1 MWRRIGNNKNN
12 IAYITMIVR
21 RIQLIFFILLFV
33 MPGLAAEKVSFT
45 MEAPQVVELG
55 EQFRLAFSVNAR
67 GQNLKLPDLSDF
79 DVLMGPSTS
88 QSTSYQI
95 INGVSSQSVS
105 FSYLYVLR
113 AKKEGK
119 FTINP
124 GAITVDGTEY
134 KSNSQSVEVVK
145 GSARPST
152 GGVDTPTS
160 TPGTVPKNDL
170 FVRMNLDKRSV
181 YKGEHLT
188 ATIKIYSK
196 VNLNGFEDISIP
208 NFEGF
213 WSQDIQLPQQISL
226 QRETYNGEIFNVGT
240 LKKTL
245 LFPQQTGT
253 ITIGSV
259 KIDCIVQQRV
269 KKTQSMFDDFFDSF
283 ANVKATIIS
292 DPVSVNVQ
300 PLPTAPTNFSG
311 AVGKFD
317 IRSSITAQ
325 SVREND
331 AITIKLDVSG
341 NGNIKL
347 INPPK
352 ISFPADFEVY
362 DPKTNS
368 DFSASEQGLNGNISF
383 EYLFLP
389 RFAGTYKIPAVSFIY
404 FDTDSKRFVTK
415 TTEEYEIKVA
425 KGDGTRSNQTINSV
439 AKEDLKQ
446 IGTDIRYIKTGEVKL
461 HTKGYTFF
469 GSFLF
474 YLLYIGGIL
483 TLLTI
488 YLLNQKRI
496 KENANVARMKNK
508 KASKVALKR
517 LKEASGHLA
526 TGSDE
531 KFYESVTRAF
541 WGYLSDKLTIPA
553 SELSREKASEEL
565 TNHAVSSSI
574 VERFV
579 QILETCEFARFAPG
593 GGTAKMKELFEE
605 ATEVMSVM
613 EKEIKTSISHL
624 SENRTL

>member
-1 MWRRIGNNKNN
+1 MLLRRIKLIL
-12 IAYITMIVR
+12 IA
-21 RIQLIFFILLFV
+21 ILFAL
-33 MPGLAAEKVSFT
+33 PGWTAEKVTFT

-55 EQFRLAFSVNAR
+55 EQFRLAFSVNAK
-67 GQNLKLPDLSDF
+67 GLNLKLPDLSDF

-88 QSTSYQI
+88 QSTSFQI
-95 INGVSSQSVS
+95 INGVSSQAVS
-105 FSYLYVLR
+105 FSYLYILR
-113 AKKEGK
+113 AKKEGR
-119 FTINP
+119 FNIGSGTIS
-124 GAITVDGTEY
+124 VDGSEY
-134 KSNSQSVEVVK
+134 KSNALSVEVVK
-145 GSARPST
+145 GSAKPST

-170 FVRMNLDKRSV
+170 FVKLNLDKRSL

-213 WSQDIQLPQQISL
+213 WSQDISLPQQISL
-226 QRETYNGEIFNVGT
+226 QRETYNGEIYNVGT

-245 LFPQQTGT
+245 LFPQQTGN

-269 KKTQSMFDDFFDSF
+269 KKSQSMFDDFFDSF

-292 DPVSVNVQ
+292 DPVSVNVL
-300 PLPTAPTNFSG
+300 PLPTPPSGFSG
-311 AVGKFD
+311 AVGNFSIK
-317 IRSSITAQ
+317 SSITAKN
-325 SVREND
+325 VREND
-331 AITIKLDVSG
+331 AITIKLDVVG

-368 DFSASEQGLNGNISF
+368 NFSASDQGLNGDISF

-389 RFAGTYKIPAVSFIY
+389 RFAGNYTIPAINFVY
-404 FDTDSKRFVTK
+404 FDTGSKKYVSK
-415 TTEEYEIKVA
+415 TTEEYQIKVE
-425 KGDGTRSNQTINSV
+425 KGDGTRSNQTMNSV

-446 IGTDIRYIKTGEVKL
+446 IGSDIRFIKTGVIQL
-461 HTKGYTFF
+461 HPKGYTFF
-469 GSFLF
+469 GSFGF
-474 YLLYIGGIL
+474 YLLYLGGIL
-483 TLLTI
+483 ALLAI

-496 KENANVARMKNK
+496 KENANVARLKNK

-517 LKEASGHLA
+517 LKEANSHLKDNSG
-526 TGSDE
+526 E
-531 KFYESVTRAF
+531 KFYESIERAF
-541 WGYLSDKLTIPA
+541 WGYLSDKLTIPV
-553 SELSREKASEEL
+553 SELSREKASDEL
-565 TNHAVSSSI
+565 TKHSVSIAI
-574 VERFV
+574 VERFI
-579 QILETCEFARFAPG
+579 QILDTCEYARYAPG
-593 GGTAKMKELFEE
+593 EGSAKMQELYDE

-613 EKEIKTSISHL
+613 EKEIK
-624 SENRTL
+624 

>member
-1 MWRRIGNNKNN
+1 MILKKLKFLTFAFL
-12 IAYITMIVR
+12 IA
-21 RIQLIFFILLFV
+21 L
-33 MPGLAAEKVSFT
+33 PGWAAEKVLFT

-55 EQFRLAFSVNAR
+55 EQFRLAFSVNAK
-67 GQNLKLPDLSDF
+67 GQNIKLPDLTEF
-79 DVLMGPSTS
+79 EVLMGPSTS
-88 QSTSYQI
+88 QSTSFQI

-105 FSYLYVLR
+105 FSYLYILR

-119 FTINP
+119 FNINP
-124 GAITVDGTEY
+124 ASITVDGTEY
-134 KSNSQSVEVVK
+134 KSNTQTIEVVK
-145 GSARPST
+145 GSAKPST

-160 TPGTVPKNDL
+160 TPGTVSKSDL
-170 FVRMNLDKRSV
+170 FVKLILDKRSL
-181 YKGEHLT
+181 YKGEHMT
-188 ATIKIYSK
+188 ATIKIYSR

-213 WSQDIQLPQQISL
+213 WAQDIQLPQQISL
-226 QRETYNGEIFNVGT
+226 QRETYNGEIYNVGT

-245 LFPQQTGT
+245 LFPQQTGN
-253 ITIGSV
+253 IQIGAV

-283 ANVKATIIS
+283 ANVKATILS
-292 DPVSVNVQ
+292 EPVSVNVS
-300 PLPTAPTNFSG
+300 PLPTPPEGFSG

-317 IRSSITAQ
+317 IRSSITSR

-331 AITIKLDVSG
+331 AITIKLDVTG

-368 DFSASEQGLNGNISF
+368 NFNSSDQGLIGNIAF

-389 RFAGTYKIPAVSFIY
+389 RFAGTYTIPALKFVY
-404 FDTDSKRFVTK
+404 FDTASKKYVTK
-415 TTEEYEIKVA
+415 TTEEYQIRVE
-425 KGDGTRSNQTINSV
+425 KGDGTHAQTVNAV

-446 IGTDIRYIKTGEVKL
+446 IGSDIRYIKATKVKL
-461 HTKGYTFF
+461 KPKGYTFF
-469 GSFLF
+469 GSFAF
-474 YLLYIGGIL
+474 YLLYIGGALI
-483 TLLTI
+483 LLTI

-496 KENANVARMKNK
+496 RENANVARMKNK

-517 LKEASGHLA
+517 LKEASGHLHA
-526 TGSDE
+526 GSDE

-565 TNHAVSSSI
+565 ARHAVSTVI
-574 VERFV
+574 IDRFV
-579 QILETCEFARFAPG
+579 QLLDTCEYARFAPG
-593 GGTAKMKELFEE
+593 GGSAKMKELYDE

-613 EKEIKTSISHL
+613 EKEIK
-624 SENRTL
+624 

>member
-1 MWRRIGNNKNN
+1 MLFRRSK
-12 IAYITMIVR
+12 
-21 RIQLIFFILLFV
+21 LIFIFLVLV
-33 MPGLAAEKVSFT
+33 LQGWAADKVTFT

-55 EQFRLAFSVNAR
+55 EQFRLSFSVNAN
-67 GQNLKLPDLSDF
+67 GQNLKLPDLGDF

-88 QSTSYQI
+88 TSSSFQI

-105 FSYLYVLR
+105 YSYLYVLR
-113 AKKEGK
+113 AKKEGR
-119 FTINP
+119 FNINP
-124 GAITVDGTEY
+124 GSITVNGTEY
-134 KSNSQSVEVVK
+134 KSNAQSIEVVK
-145 GSARPST
+145 GSAKPST
-152 GGVDTPTS
+152 GGVDEPTS
-160 TPGTVPKNDL
+160 TPGTVPKKDL
-170 FVRMNLDKRSV
+170 FVKLILDKRSL

-226 QRETYNGEIFNVGT
+226 QRETFNGEIYNVGT

-245 LFPQQTGT
+245 LFPQQTGN
-253 ITIGSV
+253 INIGSV

-269 KKTQSMFDDFFDSF
+269 KKSQSMFDDFFDSF

-292 DPVSVNVQ
+292 DPVSINVS
-300 PLPTAPTNFSG
+300 PLPAPPAGFSG

-317 IRSSITAQ
+317 IHSSIASR

-331 AITIKLDVSG
+331 AITIKLDVNG

-352 ISFPADFEVY
+352 INFPADFEVY

-368 DFSASEQGLNGNISF
+368 NFTASEQGLNGNITF

-389 RFAGTYKIPAVSFIY
+389 RFAGTYTIPAVNFVY

-415 TTEEYEIKVA
+415 TTEEYKIKVE
-425 KGDGTRSNQTINSV
+425 KGDGTRAQTVNAV

-446 IGTDIRYIKTGEVKL
+446 IGTDIRYIKTTGAPL
-461 HTKGYTFF
+461 QTKGYTFF
-469 GSFLF
+469 GSYSF

-483 TLLTI
+483 ALLAI

-496 KENANVARMKNK
+496 RENANVARMKNK

-517 LKEASGHLA
+517 LKEASGHLH

-553 SELSREKASEEL
+553 SELSREKASYEL
-565 TNHAVSSSI
+565 AKHAVSAGI
-574 VERFV
+574 IERFV
-579 QILETCEFARFAPG
+579 QILDTCEYARYAPG
-593 GGTAKMKELFEE
+593 GSSAKMKELFEE

-613 EKEIKTSISHL
+613 EKEIK
-624 SENRTL
+624 

>member
-1 MWRRIGNNKNN
+1 MLFKK
-12 IAYITMIVR
+12 
-21 RIQLIFFILLFV
+21 LKLILLSLLFAL
-33 MPGLAAEKVSFT
+33 PGWAADKVVFT

-55 EQFRLAFSVNAR
+55 EQFRLAFSVNAN
-67 GQNLKLPDLSDF
+67 GQNLKLPNLSDF

-88 QSTSYQI
+88 QSTSFQI

-105 FSYLYVLR
+105 YSYLYVLR
-113 AKKEGK
+113 AKKEGR

-124 GAITVDGTEY
+124 GTISVGGTEY
-134 KSNSQSVEVVK
+134 TSNSQSIEVVK
-145 GSARPST
+145 GSAKPST
-152 GGVDTPTS
+152 GGVDEPTS
-160 TPGTVPKNDL
+160 TPGTVSKKDL
-170 FVRMNLDKRSV
+170 FVRMNLDRRSL

-226 QRETYNGEIFNVGT
+226 QRETYNGEIYNVGT

-245 LFPQQTGT
+245 LFPQQTGN
-253 ITIGSV
+253 ITIGPV

-269 KKTQSMFDDFFDSF
+269 KRSQSMFDDFFDSF
-283 ANVKATIIS
+283 ANVKATITS
-292 DPVSVNVQ
+292 DPVSISVS
-300 PLPTAPTNFSG
+300 PLPTPPAGFSG

-317 IRSSITAQ
+317 IRSSITAK

-331 AITIKLDVSG
+331 AITIKLDVTG

-368 DFSASEQGLNGNISF
+368 NFSSSEQGLNGNITF

-389 RFAGTYKIPAVSFIY
+389 RFAGTYTIPAVNFVY
-404 FDTDSKRFVTK
+404 FDTDSKRYVTK
-415 TTEEYEIKVA
+415 TTEEYQIKVA
-425 KGDGTRSNQTINSV
+425 KGDGSRAQTVNAV

-446 IGTDIRYIKTGEVKL
+446 IGTDIRYIKGSVSKL
-461 HTKGYTFF
+461 QVKGYTFF
-469 GSFLF
+469 GSFTF
-474 YLLYIGGIL
+474 YLLYIGGML
-483 TLLTI
+483 TLLAI

-496 KENANVARMKNK
+496 RENANVARMKNK

-517 LKEASGHLA
+517 LREASQHLHA
-526 TGSDE
+526 GSNE
-531 KFYESVTRAF
+531 KFYESITRAF

-553 SELSREKASEEL
+553 SELSREKASDEL
-565 TNHAVSSSI
+565 AKHEVTAAI
-574 VERFV
+574 IERFV
-579 QILETCEFARFAPG
+579 QILDTCEFARFAPG
-593 GGTAKMKELFEE
+593 GGSEKMKELFDE

-613 EKEIKTSISHL
+613 EKEIK
-624 SENRTL
+624 

>member
-1 MWRRIGNNKNN
+1 MWRRIGSNKIN

-21 RIQLIFFILLFV
+21 RIKLIFFILLFV
-33 MPGLAAEKVSFT
+33 LPGWAAEKVSFT

-79 DVLMGPSTS
+79 EVLMGPSTS

-181 YKGEHLT
+181 HKGEHLT

-245 LFPQQTGT
+245 LFPQQTGN

-292 DPVSVNVQ
+292 DPVSVSVQ
-300 PLPTAPTNFSG
+300 PLPTAPANFSG

-317 IRSSITAQ
+317 IRSSITTK

-368 DFSASEQGLNGNISF
+368 NFSASEQGLNGNISF

-389 RFAGTYKIPAVSFIY
+389 RFAGTYKIPAVSFVY

-446 IGTDIRYIKTGEVKL
+446 IGSDIRYIKTGEVKL

-496 KENANVARMKNK
+496 KGNANVARMKNK

-593 GGTAKMKELFEE
+593 GGTAKMKELFDE

-613 EKEIKTSISHL
+613 EKEIK
-624 SENRTL
+624 

>member
-1 MWRRIGNNKNN
+1 MISRKIKLIL
-12 IAYITMIVR
+12 IA
-21 RIQLIFFILLFV
+21 LLV
-33 MPGLAAEKVSFT
+33 TVQGWAADKVTFT

-55 EQFRLAFSVNAR
+55 EQFRLAFSVNAK
-67 GQNLKLPDLSDF
+67 GQNLKLPELSDF
-79 DVLMGPSTS
+79 EVLMGPSTS
-88 QSTSYQI
+88 QSTSFQI

-113 AKKEGK
+113 ARKEGK
-119 FTINP
+119 FNINP
-124 GAITVDGTEY
+124 GSITIDGTEY
-134 KSNSQSVEVVK
+134 KSNAQSVEVVK
-145 GSARPST
+145 GSAKPSS
-152 GGVDTPTS
+152 GGVDTPTL
-160 TPGTVPKNDL
+160 TPGSIPKNDL
-170 FVRMNLDKRSV
+170 FVKMNLDRKSL

-196 VNLNGFEDISIP
+196 VNLSGFEDISIP

-213 WSQDIQLPQQISL
+213 WAQDIPLPQQISL
-226 QRETYNGEIFNVGT
+226 QRETFNGEIYNVGT
-240 LKKTL
+240 LKRTL
-245 LFPQQTGT
+245 LFPQQTGN
-253 ITIGSV
+253 IAIGSV

-269 KKTQSMFDDFFDSF
+269 KKSQSMFDDFFDSF
-283 ANVKATIIS
+283 ANVKATIVS

-300 PLPTAPTNFSG
+300 PLPSAPPEFSG

-317 IRSSITAQ
+317 IRSAITSK

-331 AITIKLDVSG
+331 AITIKLDING

-368 DFSASEQGLNGNISF
+368 NFSASDVGLAGNISF

-389 RFAGTYKIPAVSFIY
+389 RFAGTYTIPAVNFVY
-404 FDTDSKRFVTK
+404 FDTASKKYVSR
-415 TTEEYEIKVA
+415 TTEEYKIKVE
-425 KGDGTRSNQTINSV
+425 KGDGTRSNLTVNAV
-439 AKEDLKQ
+439 AKENIKQ
-446 IGTDIRYIKTGEVKL
+446 IGTDIRFIKTGITAL
-461 HTKGYTFF
+461 NPRGYTFF
-469 GSFLF
+469 GSIFF
-474 YLLYIGGIL
+474 YLLYAGGIL
-483 TLLTI
+483 VLLSI

-496 KENANVARMKNK
+496 RENANVARMKNK

-517 LKEASGHLA
+517 LKEASSHLQ
-526 TGSDE
+526 SNSNE

-565 TNHAVSSSI
+565 TRHSVSAEI

-579 QILETCEFARFAPG
+579 KILDTCEYARFAPG
-593 GGTAKMKELFEE
+593 GGSSKMHELFTE
-605 ATEVMSVM
+605 ATDVMSVM
-613 EKEIKTSISHL
+613 EKEIK
-624 SENRTL
+624 

>member
-1 MWRRIGNNKNN
+1 
-12 IAYITMIVR
+12 
-21 RIQLIFFILLFV
+21 
-33 MPGLAAEKVSFT
+33 

-55 EQFRLAFSVNAR
+55 EQFRLAFTVNAS
-67 GQNLKLPDLSDF
+67 GKNLKLPDLADF
-79 DVLMGPSTS
+79 EVLMGPSTS
-88 QSTSYQI
+88 QNTSFQI

-105 FSYLYVLR
+105 FSYLFILR

-119 FTINP
+119 FNINP
-124 GAITVDGTEY
+124 ASISVEGAEY
-134 KSNSQSVEVVK
+134 KSNTQSIEVVK
-145 GSARPST
+145 GSAKPST

-160 TPGTVPKNDL
+160 TPGTVSKSDL
-170 FVRMNLDKRSV
+170 FVKLLLDKRSL

-188 ATIKIYSK
+188 ATIKIYSR

-213 WSQDIQLPQQISL
+213 WAQDILLPQQISL
-226 QRETYNGEIFNVGT
+226 QRETYNGEIYNVGT
-240 LKKTL
+240 LKKSL
-245 LFPQQTGT
+245 LFPQQTGN
-253 ITIGSV
+253 IQIGAV

-269 KKTQSMFDDFFDSF
+269 KRSQSMFDDFFDSF
-283 ANVKATIIS
+283 ANVKATIVS
-292 DPVSVNVQ
+292 DPVSVNVS
-300 PLPTAPTNFSG
+300 PLPTPPEGFSG
-311 AVGKFD
+311 AVGNFD
-317 IRSSITAQ
+317 IRSSISSR

-331 AITIKLDVSG
+331 AITIKLDVVG

-368 DFSASEQGLNGNISF
+368 NFSASDQGLNGNIAF

-389 RFAGTYKIPAVSFIY
+389 RFAGTYTIPALNFIY
-404 FDTDSKRFVTK
+404 FDTNSKKYVTK
-415 TTEEYEIKVA
+415 STEAYQIRVE
-425 KGDGTRSNQTINSV
+425 KGDGSRAQTVNAV

-446 IGTDIRYIKTGEVKL
+446 IGSDIRYIKTTSEKL
-461 HTKGYTFF
+461 MPKGYTFF
-469 GSFLF
+469 GSFTF

-483 TLLTI
+483 TLLAI

-517 LKEASGHLA
+517 LKEASGHLQNGA
-526 TGSDE
+526 DE
-531 KFYESVTRAF
+531 KFYESITRAF

-565 TNHAVSSSI
+565 SNHAVSSGI
-574 VERFV
+574 IERFV
-579 QILETCEFARFAPG
+579 QLLDTCEYARYAPG
-593 GGTAKMKELFEE
+593 GGSAKMQELFNE

-613 EKEIKTSISHL
+613 EKEI
-624 SENRTL
+624 R

>member
-1 MWRRIGNNKNN
+1 MLFKKLK
-12 IAYITMIVR
+12 
-21 RIQLIFFILLFV
+21 LIFLSLLFTF
-33 MPGLAAEKVSFT
+33 PGWAAEKVVFT

-55 EQFRLAFSVNAR
+55 EQFRLAFSVNAN
-67 GQNLKLPDLSDF
+67 GQNLKLPNLSDF

-88 QSTSYQI
+88 QSTSFQI

-105 FSYLYVLR
+105 YSYLYVLR
-113 AKKEGK
+113 AKKEGR

-124 GAITVDGTEY
+124 GSITVGGTEY
-134 KSNSQSVEVVK
+134 SSNSQSVEVVK
-145 GSARPST
+145 GSAKPST
-152 GGVDTPTS
+152 GGVDEPTS
-160 TPGTVPKNDL
+160 TPGTVPKKDL
-170 FVRMNLDKRSV
+170 FVRMNLDKRSL

-213 WSQDIQLPQQISL
+213 WSQDIQLAQQISL
-226 QRETYNGEIFNVGT
+226 QRETYLGEIYNVGT

-245 LFPQQTGT
+245 LFPQQTGN

-269 KKTQSMFDDFFDSF
+269 KRSQSLFDDFFDSF
-283 ANVKATIIS
+283 ANVKATITS
-292 DPVSVNVQ
+292 DPVSISVS
-300 PLPTAPTNFSG
+300 PLPSPPAGFSG

-317 IRSSITAQ
+317 IRSSITAR

-331 AITIKLDVSG
+331 AITIKLDVTG

-368 DFSASEQGLNGNISF
+368 NFNASEQGLNGNITF

-389 RFAGTYKIPAVSFIY
+389 RFAGTYTIPAVNFVY
-404 FDTDSKRFVTK
+404 FDTDSKRYVTK
-415 TTEEYEIKVA
+415 TTEEYKIKVE
-425 KGDGTRSNQTINSV
+425 KGDGTRAQTVNAV

-446 IGTDIRYIKTGEVKL
+446 IGSDIRFIKSTVSKL
-461 HTKGYTFF
+461 QSKGYTFF
-469 GSFLF
+469 GSFSF

-483 TLLTI
+483 ILLAI

-496 KENANVARMKNK
+496 RENANVARMKNK

-517 LKEASGHLA
+517 LKEASQHLHA
-526 TGSDE
+526 GSNE

-553 SELSREKASEEL
+553 SELSREKASDEL
-565 TNHAVSSSI
+565 AKHEVSAAI
-574 VERFV
+574 IERFV
-579 QILETCEFARFAPG
+579 QILDTCEFARFAPG
-593 GGTAKMKELFEE
+593 GGSEKMKELFDE

-613 EKEIKTSISHL
+613 EKEIK
-624 SENRTL
+624 

>member
-1 MWRRIGNNKNN
+1 
-12 IAYITMIVR
+12 MIPKK
-21 RIQLIFFILLFV
+21 IKLLALAFLV
-33 MPGLAAEKVSFT
+33 ALPGWAAEKVVFT

-55 EQFRLAFSVNAR
+55 EQFRLAFSVNAK
-67 GQNLKLPDLSDF
+67 GQNLKLPDLAEF
-79 DVLMGPSTS
+79 EVLMGPSTS
-88 QSTSYQI
+88 QSTSFQI

-105 FSYLYVLR
+105 FSYLYILW
-113 AKKEGK
+113 AKKEGE
-119 FTINP
+119 FNINP
-124 GAITVDGTEY
+124 ASITVEGTEY
-134 KSNSQSVEVVK
+134 NSNTQTVEVVK
-145 GSARPST
+145 GSAKPST

-160 TPGTVPKNDL
+160 TPGTVSKSDL
-170 FVRMNLDKRSV
+170 FVKLLLDRRSL

-188 ATIKIYSK
+188 ATIKIYSR

-213 WSQDIQLPQQISL
+213 WAQDILLPQQISL
-226 QRETYNGEIFNVGT
+226 QRETYNGEIYNVGT

-245 LFPQQTGT
+245 LFPQQTGN
-253 ITIGSV
+253 IQIGAV

-283 ANVKATIIS
+283 ANVKATIVS
-292 DPVSVNVQ
+292 DPVSVSVS
-300 PLPTAPTNFSG
+300 PLPTPPEGFSG
-311 AVGKFD
+311 AVGRFD
-317 IRSSITAQ
+317 IRSSISSR

-331 AITIKLDVSG
+331 AITIKLDVTG

-368 DFSASEQGLNGNISF
+368 NFSSSDQGLIGNIAF

-389 RFAGTYKIPAVSFIY
+389 RFAGTYTIPALKFVY
-404 FDTDSKRFVTK
+404 FDTSSKKYVTK
-415 TTEEYEIKVA
+415 TTEEYQIRVE
-425 KGDGTRSNQTINSV
+425 KGDGTHAQTVNAV

-446 IGTDIRYIKTGEVKL
+446 IGSDIRYIKATNVKL
-461 HTKGYTFF
+461 KPKGYTFF
-469 GSFLF
+469 GSFAF
-474 YLLYIGGIL
+474 YLLYLGGAL
-483 TLLTI
+483 TLLAI

-496 KENANVARMKNK
+496 RENANVARMKNK

-517 LKEASGHLA
+517 LKEASGHLHA
-526 TGSDE
+526 GADE

-553 SELSREKASEEL
+553 SELSREKASDEL
-565 TNHAVSSSI
+565 SKHAVSTGI
-574 VERFV
+574 IERFV
-579 QILETCEFARFAPG
+579 QILDTCEYARFAPG
-593 GGTAKMKELFEE
+593 GGSAKMKELYDE

-613 EKEIKTSISHL
+613 EKEIK
-624 SENRTL
+624 

>member
-1 MWRRIGNNKNN
+1 MVIRKIK
-12 IAYITMIVR
+12 
-21 RIQLIFFILLFV
+21 LILCALLFAV
-33 MPGLAAEKVSFT
+33 PGWAAEKITFT

-55 EQFRLAFSVNAR
+55 EQFRLAFTVNAKA
-67 GQNLKLPDLSDF
+67 QNIKLPDLSDF
-79 DVLMGPSTS
+79 EVLMGPSTS
-88 QSTSYQI
+88 QSSSFQI

-119 FTINP
+119 FTVNP
-124 GAITVDGTEY
+124 GTITVDGTDY
-134 KSNSQSVEVVK
+134 KSNSQSIEVVK
-145 GSARPST
+145 GSSKPSS

-160 TPGTVPKNDL
+160 TPGSVPKNDL
-170 FVRMNLDKRSV
+170 FVRLNLDKRSV

-226 QRETYNGEIFNVGT
+226 QRETYNGEIYNVGT

-245 LFPQQTGT
+245 LFPQQTGN
-253 ITIGSV
+253 ITIGAV

-269 KKTQSMFDDFFDSF
+269 KRSQSMFDDFFDSF
-283 ANVKATIIS
+283 ANVKATITS
-292 DPVSVNVQ
+292 DPVSVHVL
-300 PLPTAPTNFSG
+300 PLPTAPAGFSG

-317 IRSSITAQ
+317 IRSSIT
-325 SVREND
+325 SKNVKEND
-331 AITIKLDVSG
+331 AITIKLDVTG

-352 ISFPADFEVY
+352 ITFPADFEVY

-368 DFSASEQGLNGNISF
+368 NFNASEQGLNGNISF

-389 RFAGTYKIPAVSFIY
+389 RFAGTYTIPAVNFVY
-404 FDTDSKRFVTK
+404 FDTDSKRFVSK
-415 TTEEYEIKVA
+415 STEEYQIRVV
-425 KGDGTRSNQTINSV
+425 KGDGTRSNQTINSI

-446 IGTDIRYIKTGEVKL
+446 IGTDIRYIKTGAIQLKP
-461 HTKGYTFF
+461 KGHIFF
-469 GSFLF
+469 GSFSF
-474 YLLYIGGIL
+474 YLLYLGGIL
-483 TLLTI
+483 TLLAI

-496 KENANVARMKNK
+496 RENANVARMKNK

-517 LKEASGHLA
+517 LKEASGHLSK
-526 TGSDE
+526 GSAE
-531 KFYESVTRAF
+531 KFYESVERAF
-541 WGYLSDKLTIPA
+541 WGYLSDKLTIPV
-553 SELSREKASEEL
+553 SELSREKASDEL
-565 TNHAVSSSI
+565 AKHSVSAAI
-574 VERFV
+574 IERFV
-579 QILETCEFARFAPG
+579 KILDTCEFARYAPG
-593 GGTAKMKELFEE
+593 GGSSGMQELFAE

-613 EKEIKTSISHL
+613 EKEIK
-624 SENRTL
+624 

>member
-1 MWRRIGNNKNN
+1 MLFRK
-12 IAYITMIVR
+12 
-21 RIQLIFFILLFV
+21 IQLILIALLFTLQ
-33 MPGLAAEKVSFT
+33 GWTADKVTFT

-55 EQFRLAFSVNAR
+55 EQFRLAFSVNAK

-88 QSTSYQI
+88 QSTSFQL
-95 INGVSSQSVS
+95 INGVSSQAVS
-105 FSYLYVLR
+105 FSYLYILR

-119 FTINP
+119 FNIGSGT
-124 GAITVDGTEY
+124 ITVDGSEY
-134 KSNSQSVEVVK
+134 KSNTQSVEVVK
-145 GSARPST
+145 GSAKPST

-160 TPGTVPKNDL
+160 TPGTVPRNDL
-170 FVRMNLDKRSV
+170 FVKLNLDKRSL

-213 WSQDIQLPQQISL
+213 WSQDILLPQQISL
-226 QRETYNGEIFNVGT
+226 QRETYNGEIYNVGT

-245 LFPQQTGT
+245 LFPQQTGN

-269 KKTQSMFDDFFDSF
+269 KKSQSMFDDFFDSF

-292 DPVSVNVQ
+292 DPVSVNVL
-300 PLPTAPTNFSG
+300 PLPTPPSGFSG
-311 AVGKFD
+311 AVGNFSIK
-317 IRSSITAQ
+317 SSITAKN
-325 SVREND
+325 VREND

-352 ISFPADFEVY
+352 INFPADFEVY

-368 DFSASEQGLNGNISF
+368 NFSASDQGLNGDISF

-389 RFAGTYKIPAVSFIY
+389 RFAGNYTIPAINFVY
-404 FDTDSKRFVTK
+404 FDTGSKKYVSK
-415 TTEEYEIKVA
+415 TTEEYQIKVE
-425 KGDGTRSNQTINSV
+425 KGDGTRSNQTMNSV

-446 IGTDIRYIKTGEVKL
+446 IGSDIRFIKTGAVQL
-461 HTKGYTFF
+461 HPKGYIFF
-469 GSFLF
+469 GSFGF
-474 YLLYIGGIL
+474 YLLYLGGIL
-483 TLLTI
+483 TLLAI

-517 LKEASGHLA
+517 LKEANGHLRDNS
-526 TGSDE
+526 GE
-531 KFYESVTRAF
+531 RFYESIERAF
-541 WGYLSDKLTIPA
+541 WGYLSDKLTIPV
-553 SELSREKASEEL
+553 SELSREKASDEL
-565 TNHAVSSSI
+565 TKHSVSAAVL
-574 VERFV
+574 ERFI
-579 QILETCEFARFAPG
+579 QILDTCEYARYSPG
-593 GGTAKMKELFEE
+593 GGSAKMQELFDE

-613 EKEIKTSISHL
+613 EKEIK
-624 SENRTL
+624 

>member
-1 MWRRIGNNKNN
+1 MLFKK
-12 IAYITMIVR
+12 
-21 RIQLIFFILLFV
+21 LKLILLSLLIAL
-33 MPGLAAEKVSFT
+33 PGWAADKVVFT

-55 EQFRLAFSVNAR
+55 EQFRLAFSVNAN
-67 GQNLKLPDLSDF
+67 GQNLKLPNLSDF

-88 QSTSYQI
+88 QSTSFQI

-105 FSYLYVLR
+105 YSYLYVLR
-113 AKKEGK
+113 AKKEGR

-124 GAITVDGTEY
+124 GSITVDGTEY
-134 KSNSQSVEVVK
+134 TSNSQSIEVVK
-145 GSARPST
+145 GSAKPST
-152 GGVDTPTS
+152 GGVDEPTS
-160 TPGTVPKNDL
+160 TPGTVSKKDL
-170 FVRMNLDKRSV
+170 FVRMNLDRRSL

-226 QRETYNGEIFNVGT
+226 QRETYNGEIYNVGT

-245 LFPQQTGT
+245 LFPQQTGN
-253 ITIGSV
+253 ITIGPV

-269 KKTQSMFDDFFDSF
+269 KRSQSMFDDFFDSF
-283 ANVKATIIS
+283 ANVKATITS
-292 DPVSVNVQ
+292 DPVSISVS
-300 PLPTAPTNFSG
+300 PLPTPPTGFSG

-317 IRSSITAQ
+317 IRSSITAK

-331 AITIKLDVSG
+331 AITIKLDVTG

-368 DFSASEQGLNGNISF
+368 NFSSSEQGLNGNITF

-389 RFAGTYKIPAVSFIY
+389 RFAGTYTIPAVNFVY
-404 FDTDSKRFVTK
+404 FDTDSKRYVTK
-415 TTEEYEIKVA
+415 TTEEYQIKVA
-425 KGDGTRSNQTINSV
+425 KGDGSRAQTVNAV

-446 IGTDIRYIKTGEVKL
+446 IGSDIRYIKTSVSKL
-461 HTKGYTFF
+461 QVKGYTFF
-469 GSFLF
+469 GSFAF

-483 TLLTI
+483 TLLAI

-496 KENANVARMKNK
+496 RENANVARMKNK

-517 LKEASGHLA
+517 LKEASQHLHA
-526 TGSDE
+526 GSNE
-531 KFYESVTRAF
+531 KFYESITRAF

-553 SELSREKASEEL
+553 SELSREKASDEL
-565 TNHAVSSSI
+565 AKHEVTATI
-574 VERFV
+574 IERFV
-579 QILETCEFARFAPG
+579 QILDTCEFARFAPG
-593 GGTAKMKELFEE
+593 GGSAKMKELFEE

-613 EKEIKTSISHL
+613 EKEIK
-624 SENRTL
+624 

>member
-1 MWRRIGNNKNN
+1 
-12 IAYITMIVR
+12 MILKQ
-21 RIQLIFFILLFV
+21 IKLLTLALLLAL
-33 MPGLAAEKVSFT
+33 PGWAAEKVSFT

-55 EQFRLAFSVNAR
+55 EQFRLAFTVNAK

-88 QSTSYQI
+88 QSTSFQI
-95 INGVSSQSVS
+95 INGVSSQSVA

-119 FTINP
+119 FNILP
-124 GAITVDGTEY
+124 GSITVDGTEY
-134 KSNSQSVEVVK
+134 KSNTQSIEVVK
-145 GSARPST
+145 GSARPSS

-160 TPGTVPKNDL
+160 TPGTIPKNDL
-170 FVRMNLDKRSV
+170 FVRMNLDKRSL
-181 YKGEHLT
+181 YKGDHLT

-226 QRETYNGEIFNVGT
+226 QRETYNGEIYNVGT

-245 LFPQQTGT
+245 LFPQQTGN
-253 ITIGSV
+253 ISIGSV

-269 KKTQSMFDDFFDSF
+269 KRSQSMFDDFFDSF
-283 ANVKATIIS
+283 ANVKATIVS

-300 PLPTAPTNFSG
+300 PLPNPPAGFSG

-317 IRSSITAQ
+317 IRSSIT
-325 SVREND
+325 SRNVREND
-331 AITIKLDVSG
+331 AITIKLDVTG

-352 ISFPADFEVY
+352 INFPADFEVY

-368 DFSASEQGLNGNISF
+368 NFNASEQGLYGGINF

-389 RFAGTYKIPAVSFIY
+389 RFAGTYTIPAVNFVY
-404 FDTDSKRFVTK
+404 FDSDSKKYVTK
-415 TTEEYEIKVA
+415 TTEEYQIKVE
-425 KGDGTRSNQTINSV
+425 KGDGTHAQTVNAV

-446 IGTDIRYIKTGEVKL
+446 IGSDIRYIKNNIAEL
-461 HTKGYTFF
+461 QPKGYTFF
-469 GSFLF
+469 GSFAF
-474 YLLYIGGIL
+474 YLLYLGGIL

-496 KENANVARMKNK
+496 RENANVARMKNK

-517 LKEASGHLA
+517 LKEASGHLQ

-553 SELSREKASEEL
+553 SELSREKASDEL
-565 TNHAVSSSI
+565 TKHAVSSGI
-574 VERFV
+574 IERFV
-579 QILETCEFARFAPG
+579 QILDTCEYARYAPG
-593 GGTAKMKELFEE
+593 GGSAKMKELFEE

-613 EKEIKTSISHL
+613 EKEIK
-624 SENRTL
+624 

>member
-1 MWRRIGNNKNN
+1 
-12 IAYITMIVR
+12 MIFKRVK
-21 RIQLIFFILLFV
+21 LILYALLLAL
-33 MPGLAAEKVSFT
+33 PGLAADKVTFT

-55 EQFRLAFSVNAR
+55 EQFRLAFTVNAN

-88 QSTSYQI
+88 QSTSFQI

-105 FSYLYVLR
+105 YSFLYVLR

-119 FTINP
+119 FNIGSAT
-124 GAITVDGTEY
+124 ITVAGAEY
-134 KSNSQSVEVVK
+134 KSNAQSVEVVK
-145 GSARPST
+145 GSAKPST
-152 GGVDTPTS
+152 GGVDTPTT
-160 TPGTVPKNDL
+160 TPGSVPKNDL
-170 FVRMNLDKRSV
+170 FVKLNLDKRSV

-226 QRETYNGEIFNVGT
+226 QRETYNGEIYNVGT

-245 LFPQQTGT
+245 LFPQQTGS
-253 ITIGSV
+253 ISIGSV

-269 KKTQSMFDDFFDSF
+269 KKSQSMFDDFFESF

-292 DPVSVNVQ
+292 DPVSVNVL

-317 IRSSITAQ
+317 IRSSITAKN
-325 SVREND
+325 VREND
-331 AITIKLDVSG
+331 AITIKLDVIG

-352 ISFPADFEVY
+352 IIFPADFEVY

-368 DFSASEQGLNGNISF
+368 NFSASEQGLNGNITF

-389 RFAGTYKIPAVSFIY
+389 RFAGTYKIPAVNFVY
-404 FDTDSKRFVTK
+404 FDADSKKYVSK
-415 TTEEYEIKVA
+415 TTEEYEIKVE
-425 KGDGTRSNQTINSV
+425 KGDGTRSNQTVNSV

-446 IGTDIRYIKTGEVKL
+446 IGSDIRFIKPGLVKL
-461 HTKGYTFF
+461 HAKGYTFF

-474 YLLYIGGIL
+474 YLLYIVGIL
-483 TLLTI
+483 SLLTV

-517 LKEASGHLA
+517 LREASGHLQ
-526 TGSDE
+526 TGSNE

-541 WGYLSDKLTIPA
+541 WGYLSDKLTIQA
-553 SELSREKASEEL
+553 SELSMEKASDEL
-565 TNHAVSSSI
+565 TKHSVSAGI

-579 QILETCEFARFAPG
+579 QILDTCEFARFAPG
-593 GGTAKMKELFEE
+593 GGSAKMKELFDE
-605 ATEVMSVM
+605 ATEVMSMM
-613 EKEIKTSISHL
+613 EKEIK
-624 SENRTL
+624 

>member
-1 MWRRIGNNKNN
+1 MLFRTLK
-12 IAYITMIVR
+12 
-21 RIQLIFFILLFV
+21 LIFICLLIAL
-33 MPGLAAEKVSFT
+33 PGWAAEKVIFT
-45 MEAPQVVELG
+45 MEVPQVVELG
-55 EQFRLAFSVNAR
+55 EQFRLAFSVNSK

-88 QSTSYQI
+88 QSTSFQI
-95 INGVSSQSVS
+95 INGVSSQAVS

-113 AKKEGK
+113 AKKEGR
-119 FTINP
+119 FNVGP
-124 GAITVDGTEY
+124 GTITVDGTEF
-134 KSNSQSVEVVK
+134 KSNAQSIEVVK
-145 GSARPST
+145 GSAKPSS
-152 GGVDTPTS
+152 GGVDEPTS
-160 TPGTVPKNDL
+160 TPGTIPKNDL
-170 FVRMNLDKRSV
+170 FVKLILDKRSLF
-181 YKGEHLT
+181 KGEHLT

-226 QRETYNGEIFNVGT
+226 QRETFNGEIYNVGT

-245 LFPQQTGT
+245 LFPQQTGN
-253 ITIGSV
+253 ISIGSV

-269 KKTQSMFDDFFDSF
+269 KKSQSMFDDFFDSF
-283 ANVKATIIS
+283 ANIKATIVS
-292 DPVSVNVQ
+292 DPVSVNVS
-300 PLPTAPTNFSG
+300 PLTTPPAEFSG
-311 AVGKFD
+311 AVGKFN
-317 IRSSITAQ
+317 ISSSITAMN
-325 SVREND
+325 VREND
-331 AITIKLDVSG
+331 AITIKLDVTG

-368 DFSASEQGLNGNISF
+368 NFNASEQGLNGEITF

-389 RFAGTYKIPAVSFIY
+389 RFAGTYTIPAVSFVY
-404 FDTDSKRFVTK
+404 FDTDSKKYVTK
-415 TTEEYEIKVA
+415 KTEEYHIKVE
-425 KGDGTRSNQTINSV
+425 KGDGTHAQTVNAV

-446 IGTDIRYIKTGEVKL
+446 IGSDIRFIKTNPPL
-461 HTKGYTFF
+461 LQPKGYTFF
-469 GSFLF
+469 GSFAF
-474 YLLYIGGIL
+474 YMLYLGGML

-496 KENANVARMKNK
+496 RENANVARLKNK

-517 LKEASGHLA
+517 LKEANGYLRSG
-526 TGSDE
+526 SNE

-553 SELSREKASEEL
+553 SELSRDKASDEL
-565 TNHAVSSSI
+565 TRHQVSTKI
-574 VERFV
+574 IERFV
-579 QILETCEFARFAPG
+579 EILDTCEFARFAPG
-593 GGTAKMKELFEE
+593 GGSAKMYELFEE

-613 EKEIKTSISHL
+613 EKEIK
-624 SENRTL
+624 

>member
-1 MWRRIGNNKNN
+1 MILRKINLIV
-12 IAYITMIVR
+12 IA
-21 RIQLIFFILLFV
+21 LL
-33 MPGLAAEKVSFT
+33 LALAGWAADKVTFT

-55 EQFRLAFSVNAR
+55 EQFRLAFSVNAK

-88 QSTSYQI
+88 QSTNFQI

-113 AKKEGK
+113 AKKEGR
-119 FTINP
+119 FNVSS
-124 GAITVDGTEY
+124 GSITVDGTEY
-134 KSNSQSVEVVK
+134 RSNAQTIEVVK
-145 GSARPST
+145 GSAKPSS

-160 TPGTVPKNDL
+160 TPGTVPKGDL
-170 FVRMNLDKRSV
+170 FVKLNLDKRSL

-226 QRETYNGEIFNVGT
+226 QRETYNGEIYNVGT

-245 LFPQQTGT
+245 LFPQQTGN

-269 KKTQSMFDDFFDSF
+269 KRSQSMFDDFFDSF
-283 ANVKATIIS
+283 ANVKATIVS
-292 DPVSVNVQ
+292 DPVSINVS
-300 PLPTAPTNFSG
+300 PLPAPPAGFSG
-311 AVGKFD
+311 AVGNFD
-317 IRSSITAQ
+317 IRSSITAK

-331 AITIKLDVSG
+331 AITIKLDVNG

-368 DFSASEQGLNGNISF
+368 NFSASEQGLNGNITF

-389 RFAGTYKIPAVSFIY
+389 RFAGTYTIPAVNFVY
-404 FDTDSKRFVTK
+404 FDTNSKRYVSK
-415 TTEEYEIKVA
+415 STEEYQIRVE
-425 KGDGTRSNQTINSV
+425 KGDGTRAQTVNAV

-446 IGTDIRYIKTGEVKL
+446 IGSDIRFIKTAIPKL
-461 HTKGYTFF
+461 QAKGYTFF
-469 GSFLF
+469 GSFSF
-474 YLLYIGGIL
+474 YLLYLGGLL
-483 TLLTI
+483 TLLAI

-496 KENANVARMKNK
+496 RENANVARMKNK

-517 LKEASGHLA
+517 LKEASGHLHA
-526 TGSDE
+526 GADE

-553 SELSREKASEEL
+553 SELSREKASDEL
-565 TNHAVSSSI
+565 IKHSVNAGI
-574 VERFV
+574 IERFV
-579 QILETCEFARFAPG
+579 QILDTCEYARFAPG
-593 GGTAKMKELFEE
+593 GGSAKMKELFEE
-605 ATEVMSVM
+605 ATEVMSMM
-613 EKEIKTSISHL
+613 EKEIK
-624 SENRTL
+624 